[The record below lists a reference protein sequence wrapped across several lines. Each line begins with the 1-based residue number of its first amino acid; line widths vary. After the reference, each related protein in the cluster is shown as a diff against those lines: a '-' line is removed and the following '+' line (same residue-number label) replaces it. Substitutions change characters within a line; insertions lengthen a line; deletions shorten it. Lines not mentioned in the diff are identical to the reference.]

1 MKQNSYFTGWCL
13 GRNDWRVLR
22 HVSRS
27 IHLKRGNS
35 SIYQSPDIPISEW
48 FTVNLMGYI
57 SLCIRPLPH
66 GWSSSR
72 PQSSPTQI
80 RTPPCPAEN
89 AALSISQQISHLI
102 FMAISTGQL
111 DIGEQ
116 KMVLLIAGV
125 SSQDQ
130 PEKESMSCQ
139 PEPVRLGCMPRL
151 GTSWWPVHTV
161 VLSLRFC
168 HLR

>member
-1 MKQNSYFTGWCL
+1 
-13 GRNDWRVLR
+13 
-22 HVSRS
+22 
-27 IHLKRGNS
+27 
-35 SIYQSPDIPISEW
+35 
-48 FTVNLMGYI
+48 MGHN
-57 SLCIRPLPH
+57 SLCTRPLPH

-80 RTPPCPAEN
+80 RTPPYPAEN
-89 AALSISQQISHLI
+89 AALSFSQQISHLI

-130 PEKESMSCQ
+130 PEKESMSC
-139 PEPVRLGCMPRL
+139 
-151 GTSWWPVHTV
+151 
-161 VLSLRFC
+161 
-168 HLR
+168 